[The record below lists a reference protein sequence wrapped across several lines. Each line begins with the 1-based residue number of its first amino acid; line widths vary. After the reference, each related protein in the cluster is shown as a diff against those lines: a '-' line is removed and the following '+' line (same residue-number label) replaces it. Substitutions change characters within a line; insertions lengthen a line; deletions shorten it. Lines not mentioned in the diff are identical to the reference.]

1 MIGKITGKFVGQYN
15 GIAIIEV
22 GNEQSSVGYEVAMKS
37 SDAGCLTE
45 NETVSVFIKEIIKE
59 DDNTLYGF
67 TSFEEKCWFEEM
79 IKLSGLGPKIALS
92 ILSTYSCE
100 EITEAIF
107 SNNCE
112 FFSSISG
119 IGAKLA
125 NRIPV
130 EMKKQIEKINQKIM
144 EFGGN
149 AVVSRAVPI
158 KSKQKTVKNGH
169 PAQRTLQFED
179 NKKTKKTQNTLAIN
193 DAVETLKNLG
203 FTSQEVYKEV
213 FKIAKNSDCTTE
225 EIVKEFLK
233 KK

>member
-15 GIAIIEV
+15 GMAIIEV

-79 IKLSGLGPKIALS
+79 IKLSGLGPKIALN
-92 ILSTYSCE
+92 ILATYSCE

-149 AVVSRAVPI
+149 AVVSCAVPI
-158 KSKQKTVKNGH
+158 KSKQKTVKNSH

-179 NKKTKKTQNTLAIN
+179 NKKFKKLKNTSAIN

-213 FKIAKNSDCTTE
+213 FKIAKNNDCTTE
-225 EIVKEFLK
+225 DIVKEFLK